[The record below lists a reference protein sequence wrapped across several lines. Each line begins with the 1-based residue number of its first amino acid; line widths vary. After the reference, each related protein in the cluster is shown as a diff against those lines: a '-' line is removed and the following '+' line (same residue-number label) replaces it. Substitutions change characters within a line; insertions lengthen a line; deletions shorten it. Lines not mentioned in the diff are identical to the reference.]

1 MHIKSQTNFFSG
13 LLFVLAGVGFAV
25 GATNY
30 LLDTSAKPGPGY
42 FPLALSVLMTAL
54 GVAMLF
60 KSLTLEVEGGD
71 PIGRIAWRPLIAVP
85 VAIVVFGAAVPR
97 LGLLI
102 AVAVSALIASAAG
115 GSLLRRGVWIGC
127 LLLTVAVWLVFG
139 SSGKGAVS
147 LWPAV
152 AGF

>member
-13 LLFVLAGVGFAV
+13 LLFVLIGVGFAV

-30 LLDTSAKPGPGY
+30 LLGTSAKPGPGY
-42 FPLALSVLMTAL
+42 FPLALSVLMTGL

-97 LGLLI
+97 LGLLV
-102 AVAVSALIASAAG
+102 AVAISALIASAAG
-115 GSLLRRGVWIGC
+115 GSVLRRGAWVGC
-127 LLLTVAVWLVFG
+127 LVLTAGAWLVFG
-139 SSGKGAVS
+139 WGGKGAVP
-147 LWPAV
+147 LWPLV
-152 AGF
+152 MGH